1 MRAFT
6 GSRDVPRD
14 MEKAYGFLQ
23 AATLNSTEQEHLN
36 VKYFTTLVTKF
47 KLQQERL
54 SQSYSTDRAPDESE
68 KLQMDYNEAMMK
80 LNQELYDLA

>member
-1 MRAFT
+1 
-6 GSRDVPRD
+6 

-23 AATLNSTEQEHLN
+23 AATLNSTEQEQLN

-68 KLQMDYNEAMMK
+68 K
-80 LNQELYDLA
+80 